1 MIKLY
6 GKNGDIFYC
15 QGNLYLKQEITVAR
29 SRNRKHG
36 GSLFE
41 LIAIVTDVDDNVF
54 EGSDGIEHM

>member
-1 MIKLY
+1 MS
-6 GKNGDIFYC
+6 FF
-15 QGNLYLKQEITVAR
+15 KQEITVAR
-29 SRNRKHG
+29 SRNREHG